1 MIIIMIIIIIIM
13 IEIVIMIMVIIMII
27 IIFLK
32 CFELH
37 TKAKKKITKSTITG
51 KKKKISFHENLI

>member
-1 MIIIMIIIIIIM
+1 MIIIMIIIIIM

-27 IIFLK
+27 IMIFLK

-37 TKAKKKITKSTITG
+37 TKAKKKKITKSTITG
-51 KKKKISFHENLI
+51 KKKKRSHSMRT